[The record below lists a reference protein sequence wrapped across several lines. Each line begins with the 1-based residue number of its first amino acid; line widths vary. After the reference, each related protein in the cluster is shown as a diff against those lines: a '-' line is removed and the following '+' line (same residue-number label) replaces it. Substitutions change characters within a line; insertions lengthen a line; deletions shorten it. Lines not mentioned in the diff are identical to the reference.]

1 MSRMKPLRMTMRT
14 TLEALAAVNPVP
26 RVLVVLETLISR
38 NLVAL
43 IPLCLPVWAQ
53 AAKEKLKELKVPR
66 ERRYVVLVLD
76 HSPPRSKLTMYR
88 MRKICPSSNRLTTRA
103 TPRFKKFRRWR
114 NVSCF

>member
-1 MSRMKPLRMTMRT
+1 MNRMKLLRMTMRT
-14 TLEALAAVNPVP
+14 TLEALAAVTVP
-26 RVLVVLETLISR
+26 TVLVALETLISR

-53 AAKEKLKELKVPR
+53 AAKERLKALKVPR

-76 HSPPRSKLTMYR
+76 HSPPGSILTLHRTR
-88 MRKICPSSNRLTTRA
+88 MICPSLNQPTTRA
-103 TPRFKKFRRWR
+103 TPRSKKFRRWR

>member
-1 MSRMKPLRMTMRT
+1 MIADTDKEYSGSTRMSRMKPLRMTMRT

-26 RVLVVLETLISR
+26 RVLVVLETLTFR

-53 AAKEKLKELKVPR
+53 AAKVGRPKALKALR

-76 HSPPRSKLTMYR
+76 YR
-88 MRKICPSSNRLTTRA
+88 EAN
-103 TPRFKKFRRWR
+103 
-114 NVSCF
+114 